1 VKTFFDRL
9 LEMPLDKLRELIDR
23 EQRQIWTKQRDLDMM
38 NRALQQRTA
47 NTPHNKPNVSDDRQ
61 LPGQNATETKK
72 DRSG

>member
-47 NTPHNKPNVSDDRQ
+47 NTPHNKPNDQDDR
-61 LPGQNATETKK
+61 
-72 DRSG
+72 

>member
-1 VKTFFDRL
+1 VKTFYDRL

-47 NTPHNKPNVSDDRQ
+47 NTPHNKPNAQDHRPLLEARPQ
-61 LPGQNATETKK
+61 QH
-72 DRSG
+72 